1 MELSGYIYRCSAGE
15 SFDSIAREQYQDEK
29 YAAELLCVNPELAGK
44 LVFEGGEQL
53 YLPEIEIPE
62 TGDSEEETMEP
73 DKAPWKE

>member
-1 MELSGYIYRCSAGE
+1 MELSGSIYRCSAGE
-15 SFDSIAREQYQDEK
+15 SFDSIAREQFGDEK

-44 LVFEGGEQL
+44 LVFEGGEAL

-62 TGDSEEETMEP
+62 TADSDEDTMEP